1 MPHPGGQGHQH
12 WDAHVVVLGCTVATS
27 APPRRGRRSPLPLYV
42 LANALHPAASLSAAV
57 LQHAIIVF
65 QWTNNILVY
74 VSIHRSRGL
83 RLFSECWRHP
93 FFWNLL
99 APPRDKVRMN
109 KTRIDHEL
117 RPLGIGH
124 HLYISLPVA
133 ERGEDDPNAYS
144 CLVRSRWMDD
154 DLLNGC

>member
-1 MPHPGGQGHQH
+1 M
-12 WDAHVVVLGCTVATS
+12 D
-27 APPRRGRRSPLPLYV
+27 
-42 LANALHPAASLSAAV
+42 SLV
-57 LQHAIIVF
+57 K
-65 QWTNNILVY
+65 
-74 VSIHRSRGL
+74 
-83 RLFSECWRHP
+83 LFL
-93 FFWNLL
+93 FF
-99 APPRDKVRMN
+99 KF
-109 KTRIDHEL
+109 RIDHEL

>member
-1 MPHPGGQGHQH
+1 
-12 WDAHVVVLGCTVATS
+12 
-27 APPRRGRRSPLPLYV
+27 
-42 LANALHPAASLSAAV
+42 
-57 LQHAIIVF
+57 
-65 QWTNNILVY
+65 
-74 VSIHRSRGL
+74 
-83 RLFSECWRHP
+83 
-93 FFWNLL
+93 
-99 APPRDKVRMN
+99 MN

-154 DLLNGC
+154 DLLKVLIVFIFKFRI